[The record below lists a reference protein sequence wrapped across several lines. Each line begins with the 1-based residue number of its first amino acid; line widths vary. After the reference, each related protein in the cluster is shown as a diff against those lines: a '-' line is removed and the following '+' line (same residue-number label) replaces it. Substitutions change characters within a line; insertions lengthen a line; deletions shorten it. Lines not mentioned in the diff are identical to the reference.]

1 MRPTHFLHPRRRVP
15 AHVLATLLALAVTG
29 CNPQA
34 SEPSDSPAGPTA
46 GQSDTSRSAASAP
59 PCVLVESGF
68 GPEGAVEVRTETV
81 VSGLEVPWGL
91 AFLPDG
97 DLLVTERAGRL
108 RLVRDGRLVAEPIS
122 TLETASTSE
131 GGLLGLAL
139 HPDFAQ
145 NRLVYLYVTAAGA
158 GGATNRV
165 ERWRLA
171 DDGASAERVDVV
183 VDEIAASRY
192 HNGGRLRFGPDGMLY
207 VGTGDAREP
216 DLAQDTQSPNGALL
230 RLTPEGAVPDDNP
243 TPGSPVFVSGIRN
256 TQGWDWPGGDAST
269 VWVTDHG
276 PTGELGRRGH
286 DEVSVARAGD
296 NLGWP
301 TIYGCEERSGL
312 VTPAL
317 TWEEAA
323 PPGGAAVYTGD
334 AIPEWRG
341 DLIVGTLGSEHLHRV
356 EIEGGRV
363 VRHGGYLAG
372 TYGRLR
378 EVTMGP
384 DGELYVTTSNC
395 DGRGDCPPEGDLV
408 LRVTR

>member
-1 MRPTHFLHPRRRVP
+1 M
-15 AHVLATLLALAVTG
+15 LAVALALVSAG

-34 SEPSDSPAGPTA
+34 SEPSPVSTAPAGAT
-46 GQSDTSRSAASAP
+46 GSSAEAP
-59 PCVLVESGF
+59 PCRLIEEGF
-68 GPEGAVEVRTETV
+68 GPEGTVEIRAETV

-91 AFLPDG
+91 AFLPGG
-97 DLLVTERAGRL
+97 DLLVSERAGRL
-108 RLVRDGRLVAEPIS
+108 RLVRDGALVPEPVA
-122 TLETASTSE
+122 TVETASTSE

-139 HPDFAQ
+139 HPAFAQ

-171 DDGASAERVDVV
+171 EDGASAERVDVV
-183 VDEIAASRY
+183 VDGVAASRY

-216 DLAQDTQSPNGALL
+216 DLSQDAQSPNGALL
-230 RLTPEGAVPDDNP
+230 RLTPDGEVPGDNP
-243 TPGSPVFVSGIRN
+243 TPGSPVFLSGIRN
-256 TQGWDWPGGDAST
+256 TQGWDWPTDDAA
-269 VWVTDHG
+269 VLWVTDHG

-301 TIYGCEERSGL
+301 TIYGCEDEAGL

-323 PPGGAAVYTGD
+323 PPGGAAVYTGS

-341 DLIVGTLGSEHLHRV
+341 DLIVGTLGSEHLHWV

-363 VRHGGYLAG
+363 ARHGGYLAG
-372 TYGRLR
+372 EHGRLR

-395 DGRGDCPPEGDLV
+395 DGRGDCPAGGDRV